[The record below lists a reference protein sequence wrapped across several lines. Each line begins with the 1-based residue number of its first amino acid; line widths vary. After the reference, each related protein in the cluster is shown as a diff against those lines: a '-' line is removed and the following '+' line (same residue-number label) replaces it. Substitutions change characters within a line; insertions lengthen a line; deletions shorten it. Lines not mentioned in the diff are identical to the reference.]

1 MKKIP
6 LVHLMSVL
14 LVIVTSTQLL
24 SQSLPPTQWHRLRT
38 PHVDI
43 IFRGNISREAQRVAN
58 TLEHLYEP
66 VSQSLGVQ
74 PDKIALVLRNQAA
87 CPNGLITLGPRR
99 GEFHTFPPQNYNF
112 IGTNDWLSLLA
123 VHEFRHVAQYA
134 QLNQNFNQL
143 AYWIGGD
150 LALGTMMAQNIPLW
164 FFEGDAVGMETA
176 FTQSGRG
183 RIPYF
188 SRLYR
193 ANLLER
199 GSFSYAKQVLGSFK
213 DPVPDHYSVGY
224 YLATHL
230 RRKYGPKV
238 LAEIFQRTTL
248 PRLFTTTVKRATGS
262 SLLQIHEDTN
272 QALTACWQRQLRG
285 LKLTQAIRLNARIN
299 ADYTNYHCPQL
310 DKEGNIIVLR
320 AGIGT
325 IAQFV
330 GLDGQQ
336 RARKI
341 FTPGYIDQSAGFSV
355 AQNQMIWVETIPDPR
370 WEDRSYGVI
379 QRYDTQAKRFKT
391 LTHKSRYGTAA
402 LSPDATKIVA
412 LESDEGYHHQLV
424 VLDAE
429 NGQVLQRLPN
439 PDNHYYL
446 TPKWSEDGQQIVVAK
461 NVRQRITIALID
473 VTTGETQD
481 LLPYSTEHLGCPVM
495 KGQYIFYNSAYSG
508 IDNIYAIDLATHQR
522 YQVTSRKYGAYNPI
536 ISADGYWLIFND
548 FAKDGMD
555 VAKMPFDPKQWT
567 PLEQVEDRSVHYYA
581 PLVAQEDNSDVLAHV
596 PHHKYTVQRYLP
608 WQHCLNVHSWLTLK
622 DVAWNTDDPQKPSER
637 LQQMKLNVLHSKDL
651 LGTTKLK
658 IDYLHDFKENFG
670 EAAAK
675 ISYKGWYPVVSL
687 KGALRRKYGAQVAYE
702 RQLDLKLK
710 LPLQFN
716 HGQYTYRP
724 FLATKSTLHNR
735 THTTRYIQQY
745 KGSFSRTSKKSL
757 RNIYHPWAQ
766 ALTIEYEHEPYRS
779 DVQRQRLDARTG
791 FYFPGLF
798 KHHALHLYVGYT
810 HSKNIYSETCLRN
823 QLKAHTPGI
832 YELCKQ
838 EYNQTSSASV
848 KYALPL
854 CYPDWSLGYLLYIKR
869 LRVDAVYCLKYAKV
883 TKASERVQNPTP
895 AAINGVYKT
904 LKRLEH
910 ITTQYDSSIS
920 LALLADLHLLTLF
933 NIPQVSVGIK
943 YFYSL
948 EKRSGSFSA
957 VFSVTLQKSSG
968 EVKRHKSDW

>member
-1 MKKIP
+1 MKKIT

-43 IFRGNISREAQRVAN
+43 IFKGNISREAQRVAN

-87 CPNGLITLGPRR
+87 FPNGFITLGPRR
-99 GEFHTFPPQNYNF
+99 AEFHTFPPQNYNF

-123 VHEFRHVAQYA
+123 VHEFRHVAQHA

-224 YLATHL
+224 YLTTHL

-248 PRLFTTTVKRATGS
+248 PRLFTTTVKRTTGS

-285 LKLTQAIRLNARIN
+285 LKLTQAIRLHARIN
-299 ADYTNYHCPQL
+299 ADYTNYYCPQL

-341 FTPGYIDQSAGFSV
+341 FTPGYIDQSVGFSV
-355 AQNQMIWVETIPDPR
+355 AQNQMIWVETIPDSR

-446 TPKWSEDGQQIVVAK
+446 TPKWSEDGKQIVVVK

-495 KGQYIFYNSAYSG
+495 KGQYIFYNSAYNG
-508 IDNIYAIDLATHQR
+508 IDNIYAIDLATHRR

-536 ISADGYWLIFND
+536 ISADSCWLIFND
-548 FAKDGMD
+548 FTKDGMD
-555 VAKMPFDPKQWT
+555 VVKMPFDPKQWT
-567 PLEQVEDRSVHYYA
+567 PLEQVEDRSVHSCT

-596 PHHKYTVQRYLP
+596 PHRKYPVKRYHP
-608 WQHCLNVHSWLTLK
+608 WQHWLSVHSWLTFNN
-622 DVAWNTDDPQKPSER
+622 VAWNTDAPQKPSEL
-637 LQQMKLNVLHSKDL
+637 LQQIELNILRSKDL
-651 LGTTKLK
+651 LSTTELA
-658 IDYLHDFKENFG
+658 IDYLHNSKEKFG
-670 EAAAK
+670 EASAK
-675 ISYKGWYPVVSL
+675 LSYSGWYPVVSL
-687 KGALRRKYGAQVAYE
+687 QGTLQRKYQERSEFDQTLGLTIELPLTFVQRQFTHKLSLSTTGALKKK
-702 RQLDLKLK
+702 DK
-710 LPLQFN
+710 
-716 HGQYTYRP
+716 HTCYT
-724 FLATKSTLHNR
+724 
-735 THTTRYIQQY
+735 QDY
-745 KGSFSRTSKKSL
+745 KGLFSRNSKKSL
-757 RNIYHPWAQ
+757 RDIYHPWAQ
-766 ALTIEYEHEPYRS
+766 VLNMEYQHIPYGGNKEWLESHFNINATLYCPGLAKHHSFHLCVGYHHEKWQCNKKNIEYELKKRVPAFYTLES
-779 DVQRQRLDARTG
+779 QRYLQRP
-791 FYFPGLF
+791 FIQVHY
-798 KHHALHLYVGYT
+798 HLP
-810 HSKNIYSETCLRN
+810 I
-823 QLKAHTPGI
+823 
-832 YELCKQ
+832 
-838 EYNQTSSASV
+838 
-848 KYALPL
+848 
-854 CYPDWSLGYLLYIKR
+854 CYPDWCLGNFLYIKR
-869 LRVDAVYCLKYAKV
+869 LRADVGYCLKHTKV
-883 TKASERVQNPTP
+883 AKASENIYGLLPS
-895 AAINGVYKT
+895 ASNGVYRR
-904 LKRLEH
+904 LECLEH
-910 ITTQYDSSIS
+910 IATQYEKSIH
-920 LALLADLHLLTLF
+920 LALLADVHTVTLF
-933 NIPQVSVGIK
+933 HTFQLKVGVQ
-943 YFYSL
+943 YRYAL
-948 EKRSGSFSA
+948 EQKRGSWLFIFGSSR
-957 VFSVTLQKSSG
+957 VKGYKSS
-968 EVKRHKSDW
+968 S